1 MNQSVEMHAAGLIIQ
16 WTSLSWHHHLQNLT
30 FDLEFK
36 SFQKLPENISLSS
49 CLLILDWRVTIFVD
63 DKVLFGLLEKYH

>member
-1 MNQSVEMHAAGLIIQ
+1 MNQSVDALQGL
-16 WTSLSWHHHLQNLT
+16 SSNELHSWHLQNLT

-36 SFQKLPENISLSS
+36 SFQKLPENFSLSS